1 MNAALTNGSMPPPGL
16 SVDVAQK
23 TGVSYAHTDRF
34 ARKCWF
40 ALLFFRTGRKIET
53 R

>member
-16 SVDVAQK
+16 SK
-23 TGVSYAHTDRF
+23 TGGSYAYTDRF